1 MDTDD
6 RLARLVGRAEAEGVA
21 LGTLRDLAEEWSEA
35 GAARALE
42 RLGLADPAARAD
54 LGELRQ
60 LLGAWRDAKRAAR
73 NELINWLVRL
83 GLALLVMGLAVR
95 FGLLAAMRGQP

>member
-6 RLARLVGRAEAEGVA
+6 RLARAVGRAEADGVA
-21 LGTLRDLAEEWSEA
+21 IGTLRGLAEEWSEA

-73 NELINWLVRL
+73 NELIHWLVRV